1 MILPALPFFAPAVS
15 SVVGRACVEEVDVSS
30 DVELLEEMVDNAIGK
45 TTVRGRGQ
53 YC

>member
-15 SVVGRACVEEVDVSS
+15 SVVGRVEEVDVSS

-53 YC
+53 RC